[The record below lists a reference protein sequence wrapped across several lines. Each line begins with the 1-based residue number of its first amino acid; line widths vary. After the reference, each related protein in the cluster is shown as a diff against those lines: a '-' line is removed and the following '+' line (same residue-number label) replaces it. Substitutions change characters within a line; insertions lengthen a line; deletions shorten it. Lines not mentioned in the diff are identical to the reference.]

1 MRQEPFDDVNA
12 LRNKESPMDIVV
24 NTQKL
29 AAILAADMVGY
40 SRLMGED
47 EKGTLARLKTH
58 RLELIDPAL
67 EKNNGRI
74 IKTTGDGM
82 LVEFTTVV
90 DAVQAAVEIQR
101 RMAKRNSDV
110 PANRRIEFRIGINLG
125 DIIFEDGDIF
135 GDGVN
140 IAARLEAQSDAGG
153 ICISRSVHDQLGNK
167 LDVAFEDMG
176 SLDLKNIGRPIQA
189 FRVLIN
195 SSGSSPSEQMTA
207 EQEADKPS
215 IVVLPLLNMSGDPEQ
230 EFFTDGLTEDILT
243 ELSRF
248 RDLIVIS
255 RTSSFAYKGKN
266 VSVQTVAQ
274 ELGVR
279 YALEGSVRKA
289 GNRVR
294 ITVQLVDAIADKHIW
309 AEKYDRDY
317 EDIFAIQDEVTSAI
331 VATLPSR
338 MEAATQERAQ
348 RKRPENLAAYECLL
362 TGKRLHHRSNRE
374 SNKQALEMLGR
385 AIALDPNYAHAHAW
399 RACVLGQGW
408 AQNWYEDSDATMLEI
423 QSELEKAR
431 ALDDEDSDVH
441 RILAAAN
448 LIQNEFDKAV
458 YHQNRAVSLNPND
471 DLIVVQM
478 GEMLSWTGQPDEGV
492 KWIKKAMRLNPYFP
506 ERFWNHL
513 GRAQFIGHHYEDSL
527 NSFRQLSTPDHTHH
541 AFMAANYAYLGDMVA
556 AKGYANEVMRLNPD
570 FTITSYMDTLHYKH
584 DADADHHREA
594 LVKAGLPE

>member
-1 MRQEPFDDVNA
+1 
-12 LRNKESPMDIVV
+12 MDAIG
-24 NTQKL
+24 NTHKL

-40 SRLMGED
+40 SRMMSED
-47 EKGTLARLKTH
+47 ERGTLARLKTH
-58 RLELIDPAL
+58 RIELIDPTI
-67 EKNNGRI
+67 EKNSGRI

-82 LVEFTTVV
+82 LVEFATVV

-110 PANRRIEFRIGINLG
+110 PANGRIEFRIGINLG
-125 DIIFEDGDIF
+125 DIIFDDGDIF

-140 IAARLEAQSDAGG
+140 IAARLETQSDAGG
-153 ICISRSVHDQLGNK
+153 ICISRSVHDQLSNK
-167 LDVAFEDMG
+167 LDVDFEDMG
-176 SLDLKNIGRPIQA
+176 ALDLKNIGRPIQA
-189 FRVLIN
+189 FKVLIN
-195 SSGSSPSEQMTA
+195 SSKTSATTIVPD
-207 EQEADKPS
+207 QEAEKPV

-255 RTSSFAYKGKN
+255 RTSSFAYKGKK

-274 ELGVR
+274 ELGAR

-294 ITVQLVDAIADKHIW
+294 ITVQLIDAVADKHIW

-338 MEAATQERAQ
+338 MEAASQERAQ

-362 TGKRLHHRSNRE
+362 TGKRLHHRSSRE
-374 SNKQALEMLGR
+374 SNEEALAMLER
-385 AIALDPNYAHAHAW
+385 AITLDPNYAHAHAW

-408 AQNWYEDSDATMLEI
+408 AQGWYEDGDATIEEI
-423 QSELEKAR
+423 KAELDRAR
-431 ALDDEDSDVH
+431 ALDDDDSDVH
-441 RILAAAN
+441 RVSAAAN

-478 GEMLSWTGQPDEGV
+478 GEILSWTGQPDEGV

-506 ERFWNHL
+506 QRFWNHL
-513 GRAQFIGHHYEDSL
+513 GRAQFIGHHYEESL
-527 NSFRQLSTPDHTHH
+527 NSFRQLSEPDFTHH
-541 AFMAANYAYLGDMVA
+541 AFMAANYAYLGDKVA
-556 AKGYANEVMRLNPD
+556 AKGYADEVLRLNPE
-570 FTITSYMDTLHYKH
+570 FTISSYMETQHYKH
-584 DADADHHREA
+584 DSDADHHREA
-594 LVKAGLPE
+594 LRKAGLPD